1 MNKTQGKILLREAY
15 DVLSMC
21 VYKNLQLVE
30 NLDSGRLS
38 WADTYLKNVED
49 RIRETKEL
57 LSGILLPAEKCK
69 WTADLD
75 TNNECFST
83 DCKKGFW
90 VEDGYTSRLKFCI
103 FCGKEIE
110 YCLEEPEDDEPEAA

>member
-21 VYKNLQLVE
+21 VYRNLQLVE

-69 WTADLD
+69 WIQCGNGDDGDYETECDNYFILD
-75 TNNECFST
+75 TQT
-83 DCKKGFW
+83 DGM
-90 VEDGYTSRLKFCI
+90 DFCI
-103 FCGKEIE
+103 YCGKEIE
-110 YCLEEPEDDEPEAA
+110 FCLDEPEDDEPEAA